1 MNVVSV
7 ALRMGNDFA
16 NWVCQE
22 GVENFALEAGLS
34 IANAEGRIQNAVR
47 GVKSVRIG
55 AIITVELQEEASV
68 EATNHVTFWLYLGR
82 GRVNT
87 RNRNLWQE
95 DYGVGKLDNSNATHL
110 LTS

>member
-7 ALRMGNDFA
+7 AVRMGNDVA

-47 GVKSVRIG
+47 GVKS
-55 AIITVELQEEASV
+55 
-68 EATNHVTFWLYLGR
+68 
-82 GRVNT
+82 
-87 RNRNLWQE
+87 
-95 DYGVGKLDNSNATHL
+95 
-110 LTS
+110 LT